1 MSEWVSECIENCF
14 FFHLVA
20 GRIVRRYASN
30 TFESASWFLTLLTY
44 LGLGFCFF
52 DGHVTDG
59 LKRGFDFRQSEEDR
73 RTGRCGKVWE
83 GVGVVFF
90 FSFFFFC
97 KRGGEGF
104 LRCGW
109 MDGWMYAIFFDF
121 RF

>member
-73 RTGRCGKVWE
+73 RTGRCGKV
-83 GVGVVFF
+83 VFF
-90 FSFFFFC
+90 FFFFFFLQEG
-97 KRGGEGF
+97 RGGF
-104 LRCGW
+104 SALW
-109 MDGWMYAIFFDF
+109 MDGWMDVRDFF
-121 RF
+121 